1 MLKAQSR
8 AIFYKTNSWQRH
20 QPTQDHSK
28 NQSSKAESF
37 DDALDVVEKEGI
49 CETLICAES
58 VLEN

>member
-37 DDALDVVEKEGI
+37 DDSLYVVEKEGI
-49 CETLICAES
+49 F
-58 VLEN
+58 EN